1 MRDNKNYLSKNMFYN
16 INVTIVLQFIGS
28 YTLFFK
34 RKLLIISRIPLRNS
48 QVNLVGMQAIAQHEV

>member
-34 RKLLIISRIPLRNS
+34 RKLLTISRIPLRNS